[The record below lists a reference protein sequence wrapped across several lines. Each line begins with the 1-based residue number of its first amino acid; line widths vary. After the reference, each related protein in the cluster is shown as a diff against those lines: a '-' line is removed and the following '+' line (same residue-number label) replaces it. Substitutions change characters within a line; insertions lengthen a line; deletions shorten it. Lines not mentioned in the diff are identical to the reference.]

1 MMNILQGIL
10 FYFANKS
17 KKLLYL
23 PEKLKQTQTT
33 MKHNFGAGP
42 CILPQEVFQEAAKAV
57 LEFNNTGLSI
67 LEISHR
73 SKEFEEVVAET
84 ESLVRELLNVP
95 ENYSV
100 LFLQG
105 GASQQFAMIPMNLLP
120 EGGKAA
126 YLDTGVWASKAAKEA
141 KNFGQIEIVASSKDS
156 NYTYIPKDFE
166 IPADATYFH
175 YTSNNTIYGT
185 EIFEKPKTSIPTVVD
200 MSSDILSREI
210 NVADFDLIYA
220 GAQKNMGPAGV
231 TLVIVKNDLLGKSG
245 RTVPSIFNYNEH
257 IKAGSMYNTP
267 PVYSIFVSMLN
278 LRWLK
283 AKGGIKTIEQENIIK
298 ARTLYDEIER
308 NPFFKGTAAVEDRS
322 RMNITF
328 VMDTPELEA
337 EFLALAKERNLIGIK
352 GHRSVGGFR
361 ASVYN
366 ALTITSINALVD
378 AMREF
383 EESHK

>member
-1 MMNILQGIL
+1 
-10 FYFANKS
+10 
-17 KKLLYL
+17 
-23 PEKLKQTQTT
+23 

-42 CILPQEVFQEAAKAV
+42 CILPQEVFKEAAQAV
-57 LEFNNTGLSI
+57 LEFNDTGLSI

-73 SKEFEEVVAET
+73 SKEFEEVIAET

-95 ENYSV
+95 ENYAV

-141 KNFGQIEIVASSKDS
+141 KNLGQIAIVASSKDS
-156 NYTYIPKDFE
+156 NYTYVPKNFDIPL
-166 IPADATYFH
+166 DAAYFH
-175 YTSNNTIYGT
+175 FTSNNTIYGT
-185 EIFEKPKTSIPTVVD
+185 EVFETPKANIPVIVD

-210 NVADFDLIYA
+210 NVSEFDVIYA

-231 TLVIVKNDLLGKSG
+231 TLVIIKNDLLGKSG
-245 RTVPSIFNYNEH
+245 RTIPSIFDYQEH

-267 PVYSIFVSMLN
+267 PVYSIYVSMLN

-283 AKGGIKTIEQENIIK
+283 AKGGVQAIEQENIIK

-308 NPFFKGTAAVEDRS
+308 NSFFKGTAAVEDRS

-328 VMDTPELEA
+328 VMDSAELEA
-337 EFLALAKERNLIGIK
+337 EFLALAKQRNLIGIK